1 MTLLPL
7 IVIWLLTI
15 VVAVLLWKRFPMQR
29 DRLLIKGGR
38 FVGVLLAVIVGFLVL
53 NVIGAHLANI
63 HSGDMLSHTEGVDSS
78 LWWSTLYHF
87 VDPGNQHMS
96 SGALTPRIYSTII
109 GLAGIVMLNG
119 LLVSALFSAFEN
131 RRAKWLKGE
140 VRYGKNIKGHVV
152 IVGGG
157 EMVAEIAKHYVD
169 TRSGRPRLTTPIVI
183 LTRRD
188 VEEFRRELL
197 SVLGV
202 DSWRL
207 VIYYGDRTSKSD
219 VEALN
224 LVDAKE
230 VFVLGEDPA
239 LDSDEAYHDTM
250 NMQCMDLITASVASR
265 TERLIVHVMFEY
277 QTTFAALQVIAD
289 DEHSCVDFCPFNYY
303 TMWSQKVLH
312 GAYYPQPSQKHYIP
326 LDGSGIGKD
335 DDSFVHLV
343 VVGMSRMGEALASTA
358 AHLAHYP
365 NFETKGKKTR
375 ITFINTDAMQE
386 SFFFMER
393 YPEMFKLARHRH
405 IDIARGDRFEQ
416 VEWIAPLKDG
426 NTKYAHLGND
436 FVDIEWE
443 FISGYV
449 EHPEV
454 RRYLTE
460 QTKDPDAKLTVA
472 VCFADTNLTSA
483 VAITLPEEV
492 YASAQQV
499 LVYQRKG
506 AELIDQISEKNL
518 RYRGKL
524 RAFGMMSQCYDW
536 EMMEEISVVGNLID
550 EAYQFYTEGKV
561 DRSKPRSASGW
572 SNTYHSLTM
581 RTKARSYGIEALLEH
596 AQKPNPT
603 GSKDDVLEELK
614 KDQTLLLL
622 GHTEHNRWSIEQLM
636 LGYRAI
642 SAEEQQSAQRTLN
655 MPAEEWESHTAKRK
669 ELKSRFAHIDICSNK
684 RLTEVDYPAVSFDI
698 LLTDMILREM
708 ARRIKSGEQ

>member
-1 MTLLPL
+1 
-7 IVIWLLTI
+7 
-15 VVAVLLWKRFPMQR
+15 MQR

-38 FVGVLLAVIVGFLVL
+38 FVGLLLAVIVGFLVL
-53 NVIGAHLANI
+53 NILGAHLANI
-63 HSGDMLSHTEGVDSS
+63 NSVAMFSRDGEEPS
-78 LWWSTLYHF
+78 LWWNALYHF
-87 VDPGNQHMS
+87 VDPGNLHAASGS
-96 SGALTPRIYSTII
+96 STPRIFTTIL
-109 GLAGIVMLNG
+109 GLAGVVMLNG

-131 RRAKWLKGE
+131 RRDKWLKGE

-157 EMVAEIAKHYVD
+157 EMVAEIAKHYID
-169 TRSGRPRLTTPIVI
+169 TSSKRPTFTNPIVI

-197 SVLGV
+197 SSLGV

-207 VIYYGDRTSKSD
+207 VIYYGDRTSRSD

-230 VFVLGEDPA
+230 VFILGEDPA
-239 LDSDEAYHDTM
+239 TDSNEIQHDTM
-250 NMQCMDLITASVASR
+250 NMQCLELITSSVASR
-265 TERLIVHVMFEY
+265 TERLTTHVMFEY
-277 QTTFAALQVIAD
+277 QTTFAALQVITD

-312 GAYYPQPSQKHYIP
+312 GAYYPHPSQRHYIP
-326 LDGSGIGKD
+326 LDGSGISKD

-358 AHLAHYP
+358 AHLAHFP

-375 ITFINTDAMQE
+375 ITFINTDALQE

-405 IDIARGDRFEQ
+405 IDIARGDRFDN
-416 VEWIAPLKDG
+416 VEWNEPLKSG
-426 NTKYAHLGND
+426 NTDYAHLGSD

-454 RRYLTE
+454 RRYLVE
-460 QTKDPDAKLTVA
+460 QTKDPNAKLTVA
-472 VCFADTNLTSA
+472 ICFSDNNLTSA

-492 YASAQQV
+492 YKRAQEV

-518 RYRGKL
+518 RFRGKL
-524 RAFGMMSQCYDW
+524 RAFGMMSQCYAW
-536 EMMEEISVVGNLID
+536 EMMEEISAVGNLID
-550 EAYQFYTEGKV
+550 EAYEFYTEGKV
-561 DRSKPRSASGW
+561 DRSKPKSASGW
-572 SNTYHSLTM
+572 SNAYHSLTM
-581 RTKARSYGIEALLEH
+581 RTKARSYGLEKLLEY
-596 AQKPNPT
+596 AQRPNPT
-603 GSKDDVLEELK
+603 SGGKEAVLEELM
-614 KDQTLLLL
+614 KDEALLLL

-636 LGYRAI
+636 LGYRAL
-642 SAEEQQSAQRTLN
+642 SAEEQQSAQRTYN
-655 MPAEEWESHTAKRK
+655 MPSEDWETHTATRK
-669 ELKSRFAHIDICSNK
+669 HLKAMFAHTDICSNE
-684 RLTEVDYPAVSFDI
+684 RLKVIDEPAVSFDI
-698 LLTDMILREM
+698 LLTDILLREY
-708 ARRIKSGEQ
+708 ARRIKNQEQ